1 MKSTLTRNQKQND
14 EKTNK
19 IVRFGILSAA
29 IVFIGTGLLRREQM
43 EVLGKAVRICL
54 ECIGIG

>member
-1 MKSTLTRNQKQND
+1 MKMRKVCVLAVSVLF
-14 EKTNK
+14 
-19 IVRFGILSAA
+19 IV
-29 IVFIGTGLLRREQM
+29 TGALRKEQM

>member
-1 MKSTLTRNQKQND
+1 MRSALARNQTRND
-14 EKTNK
+14 GKTNK
-19 IVRFGILSAA
+19 IVRYGILTVA
-29 IVFIGTGLLRREQM
+29 IVFIGVGLLRQEQM